1 MKLGTTSLSVT
12 QPGNKGKK
20 IGPPLVYDLT
30 ANTSVDEGATLVCN
44 VSVNLPSGDGT
55 LYWDIAHNTSNSSD
69 FTAVSGTVSVT
80 NQSGSF
86 NISAVADNTTE
97 GSETFDIN
105 LRTGSNSGPIVSTV
119 VGVTINDTS
128 ITPVTKFY
136 YWRAH
141 DYGSHQHSMAMVVH
155 DVTNGTS
162 HAMLTYTT
170 NSNSW
175 VSKSVNIAQFSGHVV
190 YFAHCK
196 QKSTYSQYFQNDSA
210 VDQMYV
216 DDNGTITT
224 YYPTSTGGGW
234 KHTGNSD
241 YSTATVAAHLIISS
255 NNNINTS
262 NTYEQWCVGSNA
274 TPSSGTG
281 PSSAYL
287 GTYYYFYEASTT
299 THSSANYGRWTAMK
313 TSSSYTVS

>member
-12 QPGNKGKK
+12 QPGRKGTKK
-20 IGPPLVYDLT
+20 VPPLVYDLT

-86 NISAVADNTTE
+86 NINAVADNTTE
-97 GSETFDIN
+97 GAETFDIN

-162 HAMLTYTT
+162 HSMLTYTT

-175 VSKSVNIAQFSGHVV
+175 VSKSVNIAQFSGHVI
-190 YFAHCK
+190 YFAHCM
-196 QKSTYSQYFQNDSA
+196 YFIYFIYPL
-210 VDQMYV
+210 YV
-216 DDNGTITT
+216 LCFFKFILFDTQAACARLGSGAR
-224 YYPTSTGGGW
+224 YGG
-234 KHTGNSD
+234 
-241 YSTATVAAHLIISS
+241 
-255 NNNINTS
+255 
-262 NTYEQWCVGSNA
+262 
-274 TPSSGTG
+274 
-281 PSSAYL
+281 
-287 GTYYYFYEASTT
+287 
-299 THSSANYGRWTAMK
+299 K
-313 TSSSYTVS
+313 TSQKHEAANSVSFIWLL